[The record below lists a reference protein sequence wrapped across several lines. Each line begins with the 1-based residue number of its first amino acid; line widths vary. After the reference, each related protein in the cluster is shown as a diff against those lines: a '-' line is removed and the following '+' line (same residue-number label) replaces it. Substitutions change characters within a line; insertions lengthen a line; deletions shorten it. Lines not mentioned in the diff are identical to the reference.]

1 MSILERKNL
10 HDLTSMV
17 RNISL
22 TLDLECLVHVQNA
35 VLVPVPG
42 HDISHFLLGLD
53 NYIPDALLELDDGSG
68 VDNVVKVELLEP
80 IVEPL
85 LVFVLGDDDGV
96 DILPACCNVLVV
108 HARPAV
114 EATRH
119 HGLDS
124 AELLE
129 ELLVLELVEVGG
141 EVLGCSARRPH
152 ELDQLVGDVLDS
164 RLKLLEPF
172 GELLLVALD

>member
-1 MSILERKNL
+1 M
-10 HDLTSMV
+10 
-17 RNISL
+17 
-22 TLDLECLVHVQNA
+22 HVQNT

-42 HDISHFLLGLD
+42 HDISDILLGLD

-68 VDNVVKVELLEP
+68 VDNVVKVELFE
-80 IVEPL
+80 